1 MIELDVFNTTN
12 SVSKIK
18 LLYSIDQGQTW
29 TEADTEAREVQAHS
43 DSKLSWSLNLSGA
56 IRFRVSM
63 VGGSKNSKTYL
74 DNFTIK
80 YTGGF
85 ETQVAI
91 AGDVTG
97 DGMVDISDVNAL
109 INMMLGKTSPTPA
122 ADINSDGNVDISD
135 VNAVINLMLGKE

>member
-1 MIELDVFNTTN
+1 
-12 SVSKIK
+12 
-18 LLYSIDQGQTW
+18 
-29 TEADTEAREVQAHS
+29 
-43 DSKLSWSLNLSGA
+43 
-56 IRFRVSM
+56 M

-109 INMMLGKTSPTPA
+109 INMMLGKTAPTSA
-122 ADINSDGNVDISD
+122 ADINGDGNVDISD